1 MLKVERR
8 AFILDLISK
17 KEIETQEEI
26 LKHLKQNGYQVTQ
39 ATVSRDI
46 NQLKLVKI
54 QNGKGGY
61 KYSVGI
67 SKAVDDDVNR
77 YRSIFSKTVL
87 GIDFA
92 NNLVVVKCY
101 VGMANAACAA
111 LDTMKHDGV
120 VGTLSGDDTILIVM
134 RTEQAASDLVKV
146 LQEVL

>member
-1 MLKVERR
+1 MKVERR
-8 AFILDLISK
+8 SFILDLISK
-17 KEIETQEEI
+17 NEIETQEEI
-26 LKHLKQNGYQVTQ
+26 LRHLKQNGYDVTQ

-61 KYSVGI
+61 KYSTGI
-67 SKAVDDDVNR
+67 SGNIDDDVNR

-87 GIDFA
+87 NIDYA

-111 LDTMKHDGV
+111 LDTMKHEGV

-134 RTEQAASDLVKV
+134 RTQNEAARLVEELQKV
-146 LQEVL
+146 L

>member
-1 MLKVERR
+1 MKVERR
-8 AFILDLISK
+8 SFILELISK
-17 KEIETQEEI
+17 NEIETQEEI
-26 LKHLKQNGYQVTQ
+26 LKHLKKNGYDVTQ

-61 KYSVGI
+61 KYATGVVDSI
-67 SKAVDDDVNR
+67 DDDVNR

-87 GIDFA
+87 NIDYA

-111 LDTMKHDGV
+111 LDTMKHEGV

-134 RTEQAASDLVKV
+134 RTQDDAARLVEELQKV
-146 LQEVL
+146 L

>member
-1 MLKVERR
+1 MKVERR
-8 AFILDLISK
+8 SFILDLISK

-61 KYSVGI
+61 KYAVGLSGTI
-67 SKAVDDDVNR
+67 DDDVSR

-87 GIDFA
+87 NIDYA

-111 LDTMKHDGV
+111 LDTMKHEGV

-134 RTEQAASDLVKV
+134 RTEDAACKLVEELRKV
-146 LQEVL
+146 L

>member
-1 MLKVERR
+1 MKVERR
-8 AFILDLISK
+8 SFILDLISK
-17 KEIETQEEI
+17 REIETQEEI
-26 LKHLKQNGYQVTQ
+26 LKHLKENGYQVTQ

-61 KYSVGI
+61 KYAVGI
-67 SKAVDDDVNR
+67 SGNIDDDVNR

-87 GIDFA
+87 NIDYA

-111 LDTMKHDGV
+111 LDTMNHDGV

-134 RTEQAASDLVKV
+134 RTQEAACKLVEELRKV
-146 LQEVL
+146 L

>member
-1 MLKVERR
+1 MKVERR
-8 AFILDLISK
+8 SFILDLISK
-17 KEIETQEEI
+17 NEIETQEEI
-26 LKHLKQNGYQVTQ
+26 LRHLKQNGYDVTQ

-61 KYSVGI
+61 KYSTGI
-67 SKAVDDDVNR
+67 SNNIDDDVNR

-87 GIDFA
+87 NIDYA

-111 LDTMKHDGV
+111 LDTMKHEGV

-134 RTEQAASDLVKV
+134 RTQNEAARLVEELHKV
-146 LQEVL
+146 L